1 MQNECTVNVNQE
13 NMNAEVDISMSEG
26 KQKPDLKPYVSD
38 ARNCFYINKKINI
51 FAL

>member
-1 MQNECTVNVNQE
+1 MQNACTVNVNQE

-38 ARNCFYINKKINI
+38 ARNCF
-51 FAL
+51 